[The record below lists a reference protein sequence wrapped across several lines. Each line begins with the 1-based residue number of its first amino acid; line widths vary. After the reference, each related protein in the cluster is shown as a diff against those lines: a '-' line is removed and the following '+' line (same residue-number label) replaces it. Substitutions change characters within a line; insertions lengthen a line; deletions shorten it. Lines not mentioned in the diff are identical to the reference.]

1 MSSNI
6 ITSNIDK
13 DFPVPGRD
21 NDSSGFRNNFKSIAD
36 NLDVARDEIGDLQ
49 NTSLRTNKDNDLLG
63 NTIKNVTLQNSGI
76 LYFDNGNI
84 DSNISID
91 FNNGQFQSLTA
102 TSDISISIIGWPE
115 KEVLSSILIAI
126 KNDGVSRKITFAPSD
141 NQEIKF
147 DEFFPE
153 EVIITS
159 SLGDSSEE
167 GYQFFEVFSFNN
179 GKTLNITY
187 KGPYSSD
194 ISETKKF
201 KNIQAEDVQ
210 IDGNLVVSGQTT
222 LSNIVI
228 PKKLGL
234 LEDVVVSTAEEKQI
248 LRYNDTTE
256 TWESSDQEKVVDFS
270 VQVQD
275 SNIAPGQKRFFISGV
290 SGEPNFQEITE
301 IANFTFDV
309 DKIYRFDLS
318 HSSNSESPLRFS
330 TTPDVP
336 DQGGSADVTP
346 FNDNVE
352 IFGNPGEPGS
362 FVQIKITD
370 TTPSSLFLYGIEIF
384 FSTSLIGGGNDGE
397 ILVGIKRKEA
407 VFNRVTGN
415 VTGDVTGNV
424 AGNLTGN
431 VTSRVFDHGNL
442 ETSTDISFS
451 DGSYHVANITGNLS
465 LTFKDWPD
473 SGRGKITVQ
482 LTNTT
487 SNPYTVNWSTEQPGI
502 IRKNLGE
509 EINISDSNYG
519 DSTIAFSFKIGEF
532 PDPLELD
539 AESGTYI
546 LEFWT
551 ADGGSNVFANFI
563 GEFADV

>member
-36 NLDVARDEIGDLQ
+36 NLDVAREEIGDLQ

-63 NTIKNVTLQNSGI
+63 NTLKNVTLQNSGI

-167 GYQFFEVFSFNN
+167 GYQFFEVFSFDN
-179 GKTLNITY
+179 GETLNITY

-194 ISETKKF
+194 ISDTKKF

-222 LSNIVI
+222 LSDIVI

-234 LEDVVVSTAEEKQI
+234 LEDVVVSTAEDKQI

-290 SGEPNFQEITE
+290 LGEPNFQEITE

-415 VTGDVTGNV
+415 VTGDLTGNV
-424 AGNLTGN
+424 TGDLTGNVIGNLTGN
-431 VTSRVFDHGNL
+431 VTGDVEGDLIGDVTGDL
-442 ETSTDISFS
+442 
-451 DGSYHVANITGNLS
+451 TGNVTGNVTGD
-465 LTFKDWPD
+465 LTGNVTGNVLGNVTGALTGNVTGDD
-473 SGRGKITVQ
+473 SSILINSTTNEFLGISSPKRLFIPTVEDDAERDQ
-482 LTNTT
+482 VDPEIGQIVYNIDTN
-487 SNPYTVNWSTEQPGI
+487 NLQIYLPPNW
-502 IRKNLGE
+502 
-509 EINISDSNYG
+509 INIG
-519 DSTIAFSFKIGEF
+519 
-532 PDPLELD
+532 LD
-539 AESGTYI
+539 
-546 LEFWT
+546 
-551 ADGGSNVFANFI
+551 NV
-563 GEFADV
+563 